1 MFEIVKEYYDSLWD
15 NKTNNAMNVGSL
27 VVIYDNDDT
36 RRDEYVKVESL
47 ETPHQ

>member
-1 MFEIVKEYYDSLWD
+1 MDTILGGIMFEIVKEYYDSLWD

-36 RRDEYVKVESL
+36 RKDEL
-47 ETPHQ
+47 C